1 MEDKITIKQL
11 KDRIKDLPDDFLV
24 AIKNGDDQVVK
35 VKDIKV
41 IHNNVIFARIMTL
54 MKEKGC
60 IILS

>member
-41 IHNNVIFARIMTL
+41 IHNNVIFAWIMTL

>member
-24 AIKNGDDQVVK
+24 AINNGDEQEVK

-41 IHNNVIFARIMTL
+41 VHNNVIFARVMTL